1 MKVSRT
7 ILVAA
12 IATLAAVGTGAA
24 YDLGSEAS
32 RGTALAAFA
41 LQLASSDEAAD
52 DEAAD
57 TDADNTG
64 RNVRD
69 RDENART
76 PTDQGNS
83 EADRNITAH
92 IRKEIVAN
100 DGLSTNA
107 HNVKIITT
115 DGIVTLRG
123 PVKTVQEKAWVA
135 AAAHRAPGV
144 KRVDNQ
150 LEIERNE

>member
-1 MKVSRT
+1 MKVGR
-7 ILVAA
+7 IVVVAA
-12 IATLAAVGTGAA
+12 IATAATARWTGAEEQI
-24 YDLGSEAS
+24 GSELRLGATLAS
-32 RGTALAAFA
+32 FA
-41 LQLASSDEAAD
+41 VQLASSDQAA
-52 DEAAD
+52 E
-57 TDADNTG
+57 DADNTG

-69 RDENART
+69 RDETAKT

-92 IRKEIVAN
+92 IRKEIVSN

-123 PVKTVQEKAWVA
+123 PVKSTQEKAWVA

-150 LEIERNE
+150 LEIERND

>member
-1 MKVSRT
+1 MKVSRSMV
-7 ILVAA
+7 IAA
-12 IATLAAVGTGAA
+12 IASLAAVRWAGAEQEI
-24 YDLGSEAS
+24 GSELRLGATLAS
-32 RGTALAAFA
+32 FA
-41 LQLASSDEAAD
+41 TKVASSDQAAQ
-52 DEAAD
+52 
-57 TDADNTG
+57 DADNTG

-69 RDENART
+69 RDDTAKT
-76 PTDQGNS
+76 PTDQGSS
-83 EADRNITAH
+83 ESDRNITAH
-92 IRKEIVAN
+92 IRKEIVDN

-123 PVKTVQEKAWVA
+123 PVKSVQEKAWVA

-150 LEIERNE
+150 LEIERND

>member
-1 MKVSRT
+1 MKVGRVMV
-7 ILVAA
+7 VAA
-12 IATLAAVGTGAA
+12 IATVATARWAGAEGEI
-24 YDLGSEAS
+24 GSELRLGATLAS
-32 RGTALAAFA
+32 FA
-41 LQLASSDEAAD
+41 VQLASSDQAA
-52 DEAAD
+52 E
-57 TDADNTG
+57 DADNTG

-69 RDENART
+69 RDETAKT
-76 PTDQGNS
+76 PTDQGNN
-83 EADRNITAH
+83 ETDRNITAH
-92 IRKEIVAN
+92 IRKEIVSN

-123 PVKTVQEKAWVA
+123 PVKSTQEKAWVA

-150 LEIERNE
+150 LEIERND

>member
-1 MKVSRT
+1 MKAT
-7 ILVAA
+7 MGLLVAA
-12 IATLAAVGTGAA
+12 VA
-24 YDLGSEAS
+24 
-32 RGTALAAFA
+32 ALAGGGSVSACEMDDRA
-41 LQLASSDEAAD
+41 ATVAAHVRTVSSDQ
-52 DEAAD
+52 
-57 TDADNTG
+57 TPDADNTG

-69 RDENART
+69 RDDRTRT

-83 EADRNITAH
+83 DSDRTITAH

-100 DGLSTNA
+100 DALSTNA

-123 PVKTVQEKAWVA
+123 PVKTVREKAAVA

-150 LEIERNE
+150 LEIERTD

>member
-1 MKVSRT
+1 MTLVQT
-7 ILVAA
+7 ILMAAGATVAVA
-12 IATLAAVGTGAA
+12 GSNGPWELRSGAERAAGLAPWGIRLVS
-24 YDLGSEAS
+24 SEA
-32 RGTALAAFA
+32 AP
-41 LQLASSDEAAD
+41 
-52 DEAAD
+52 
-57 TDADNTG
+57 DADNTG

-69 RDENART
+69 RDESART
-76 PTDQGNS
+76 PTDQGGS

-100 DGLSTNA
+100 DNLSTNA

-115 DGIVTLRG
+115 DGVVTLRG
-123 PVKTVQEKAWVA
+123 PVKTTQEKAAVA
-135 AAAHRAPGV
+135 AAAQRAPGV

>member
-1 MKVSRT
+1 MKVSG
-7 ILVAA
+7 IMMVAA
-12 IATLAAVGTGAA
+12 IASLASVRWAGAEPEI
-24 YDLGSEAS
+24 GSELRLGA
-32 RGTALAAFA
+32 TLAAFA
-41 LQLASSDEAAD
+41 DQVASSDQSAP
-52 DEAAD
+52 
-57 TDADNTG
+57 DADNTG

-69 RDENART
+69 RDDAAKT

-83 EADRNITAH
+83 DADRNITAH
-92 IRKEIVAN
+92 IRKEIVDN

-115 DGIVTLRG
+115 DGTVTLRG
-123 PVKTVQEKAWVA
+123 PVKSAQEKAWVA

-150 LEIERNE
+150 LEIERND

>member
-1 MKVSRT
+1 MKVSG
-7 ILVAA
+7 IMMVAA
-12 IATLAAVGTGAA
+12 IASLASVRWAGAEREI
-24 YDLGSEAS
+24 GSELRLGA
-32 RGTALAAFA
+32 TLAAFA
-41 LQLASSDEAAD
+41 DQVASSDQSAP
-52 DEAAD
+52 
-57 TDADNTG
+57 DADNTG

-69 RDENART
+69 RDDASKT

-83 EADRNITAH
+83 DADRNITAH
-92 IRKEIVAN
+92 IRKEIVDN

-115 DGIVTLRG
+115 DGTVTLRG
-123 PVKTVQEKAWVA
+123 PVKSAQEKAWVA

-150 LEIERNE
+150 LEIERND

>member
-1 MKVSRT
+1 MKFGTFMVVGVIATFGTARWSGASEEIGSELR
-7 ILVAA
+7 LG
-12 IATLAAVGTGAA
+12 ATLASFAVQVASGDQAA
-24 YDLGSEAS
+24 AE
-32 RGTALAAFA
+32 
-41 LQLASSDEAAD
+41 
-52 DEAAD
+52 
-57 TDADNTG
+57 DADNTG

-69 RDENART
+69 RGDATKT
-76 PTDQGNS
+76 PTDQGGS
-83 EADRNITAH
+83 DSDRNITAH
-92 IRKEIVAN
+92 IRKEIVDN

-123 PVKTVQEKAWVA
+123 PVKSVQEKAWVA

-150 LEIERNE
+150 LEIERND